1 MLSVIKVIYRYV
13 SYLDQMG
20 SLPSRNAMVGCY
32 ECCGWCDRRFG
43 YMLSNYGSL
52 LARHGILRLP
62 TFLHQAFGRAL
73 RTGPS
78 KGGWLLIVIATFKS

>member
-1 MLSVIKVIYRYV
+1 EAMV
-13 SYLDQMG
+13 SYE
-20 SLPSRNAMVGCY
+20 RCAWYV
-32 ECCGWCDRRFG
+32 RRFVS
-43 YMLSNYGSL
+43 MLSNYGSL

-78 KGGWLLIVIATFKS
+78 KREGDGVFRWL